1 MVLGKLV
8 GIILTITTTT
18 RRVPDQVYSGSIPKG
33 EPATLGR
40 AYAASLHGVSP
51 AGIGLAANRP
61 SLPSPELP
69 ASGVGIPNKVR
80 ESRGRKPMACVFSV
94 KWVPWSEDMSWGRT

>member
-18 RRVPDQVYSGSIPKG
+18 PWVPSQVYSGSIPKG

-40 AYAASLHGVSP
+40 AYAASLHGASP
-51 AGIGLAANRP
+51 AGVGLAANRP

-80 ESRGRKPMACVFSV
+80 ESHACKPTDWVFSV

>member
-18 RRVPDQVYSGSIPKG
+18 PWVPGQVYSGSIPKG
-33 EPATLGR
+33 ETAMLGR

-51 AGIGLAANRP
+51 TGVGLAANRP
-61 SLPSPELP
+61 SLPSTELP

-80 ESRGRKPMACVFSV
+80 ESPGRKPMACVFSA
-94 KWVPWSEDMSWGRT
+94 K

>member
-18 RRVPDQVYSGSIPKG
+18 RRVPGQVYSGSIPKG

-94 KWVPWSEDMSWGRT
+94 KWVPWSEDMSRGRT

>member
-18 RRVPDQVYSGSIPKG
+18 RRVPGQVYSGSIPKG

-80 ESRGRKPMACVFSV
+80 ESRGRKPMACFFSV